1 MATLHLFNIDKLKT
15 DFQSL
20 LHTQYEILKKKSL
33 LTKKLQELKLIYNN
47 LVKQNTKKIFL
58 FCLDSFYFQYKTLII
73 EMDNISRY
81 ISLINNRMYG
91 DYYKLFNIIIMQVS
105 NSHLDTR
112 TLVAN
117 FKKYTPYKDLEPFHE
132 YKLSDIIQLHAD
144 IIRVINS
151 LYAIFT
157 SKEQNIHGYSD
168 NTHVGISITSFLQTL
183 EYENTLLREQIGLY
197 VNYVTFFHASQNK
210 YLTKLFQRIDS
221 FQREIEEDILSN
233 HGGTT
238 PPPPP
243 VGGVLSS
250 MKISIHEGSSIADTA
265 LHQPEFEALLNLPS
279 DETVDIETVLR
290 ETEELMQSSDIALDV
305 TDLPTS
311 PTAAKYF
318 RANSLSKSG
327 DGSVSDLD
335 EKDMEIRGVESV
347 SDDTTSHASSQENIV
362 VQISNIEEGLEGQE
376 EMHRAPLAIVP
387 SEDDSV
393 AMDEVA
399 HEKCIH
405 CTTTSS

>member
-1 MATLHLFNIDKLKT
+1 MTTLHLCNIDKLNS

-20 LHTQYEILKKKSL
+20 LHIQYEILKKKSM
-33 LTKKLQELKLIYNN
+33 LTKKLQELKLVYNN

-105 NSHLDTR
+105 DAHMDTR
-112 TLVAN
+112 TLVTD

-144 IIRVINS
+144 IIRVINC
-151 LYAIFT
+151 LYATFT

-168 NTHVGISITSFLQTL
+168 TAHVGISITSFLQTL

-197 VNYVTFFHASQNK
+197 VNYVTFFHASQNG
-210 YLTKLFQRIDS
+210 YLTKLYQRIEA

-233 HGGTT
+233 HGN

-243 VGGVLSS
+243 AGGVLSS
-250 MKISIHEGSSIADTA
+250 MKIA
-265 LHQPEFEALLNLPS
+265 LHDAASASVDHSLRRPELDILLNLPV
-279 DETVDIETVLR
+279 DEPTDIETMLR
-290 ETEELMQSSDIALDV
+290 ETEELMKSSELGLDIV
-305 TDLPTS
+305 DLPMS
-311 PTAAKYF
+311 PTAYSA
-318 RANSLSKSG
+318 ATPL
-327 DGSVSDLD
+327 
-335 EKDMEIRGVESV
+335 VE
-347 SDDTTSHASSQENIV
+347 TSENIV
-362 VQISNIEEGLEGQE
+362 VEITTVAEGSAVVDTSAYKGLVAISAETEETSVQDAVEPSIE
-376 EMHRAPLAIVP
+376 
-387 SEDDSV
+387 
-393 AMDEVA
+393 
-399 HEKCIH
+399 
-405 CTTTSS
+405 TSNTQCVCAQDVKTCCCKDKTDT